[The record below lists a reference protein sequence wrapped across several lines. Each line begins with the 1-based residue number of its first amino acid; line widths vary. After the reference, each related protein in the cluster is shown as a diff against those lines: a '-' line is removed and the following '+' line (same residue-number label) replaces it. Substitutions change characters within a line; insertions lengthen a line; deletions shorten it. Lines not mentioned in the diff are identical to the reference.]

1 MVGHNGECQ
10 SHFLSGGALKVI
22 KDGIE
27 MAKKRLASVLV
38 ILFSLAG
45 SLLACQPQDIAETD
59 FPDMIILEEHP
70 ITQIALSGP
79 VTSSQTEVS
88 GMAWCDDNLILLPQ
102 FPDQFAEDGIGRVF
116 SIPKS
121 ALSAYLA
128 SDSPEAI
135 EPYRMAFDTADLSKE
150 LTGFEGF
157 EAIVFVQDV
166 VYVTVET
173 RQSGGMMGYLVRGT
187 VAEDCSAVTLDPST
201 VHELPPQADLSNMT
215 DETILVY
222 QDQFY
227 TVYEANGVN
236 VNPEPVAHVF
246 DLTLDP
252 VGTVAFPS
260 IEYRVTDAT
269 TLAEDGTFWVINYF
283 YPGDTKLLPGDDQ
296 IAMDYGIGLTHQTA
310 EQVERLVEMQI
321 TEAGIVLV
329 DRIPIYLQLDSEESY
344 NWEGLVR
351 MEDGFL
357 MVTDEYPTTV
367 LGYVAGVKE

>member
-1 MVGHNGECQ
+1 M
-10 SHFLSGGALKVI
+10 S
-22 KDGIE
+22 
-27 MAKKRLASVLV
+27 KKRIFSLFV
-38 ILFSLAG
+38 IFLSLAG
-45 SLLACQPQDIAETD
+45 ALLACQSQKVTETVS
-59 FPDMIILEEHP
+59 PDLAILEEHP
-70 ITQIALSGP
+70 ITQITLAGP
-79 VTSSQTEVS
+79 VASSQAEVS
-88 GMAWCDDNLILLPQ
+88 GMAWCEDNLILLPQ

-128 SDSPEAI
+128 SDSPGAI
-135 EPYRMAFDTADLSKE
+135 EPNQMVFDTAGLSRE
-150 LTGFEGF
+150 LSGFEGF
-157 EAIVFVQDV
+157 EAIAFVEDV

-187 VAEDCSAVTLDPST
+187 VSDDCSAVTLDPT
-201 VHELPPQADLSNMT
+201 TRQELPPQANLSNMT

-222 QDQFY
+222 NDQLY

-246 DLTLDP
+246 DLALDP
-252 VGTVAFPS
+252 IGTVAFPN

-269 TLAEDGTFWVINYF
+269 TLAEDGTFWAINYF

-296 IAMDYGIGLTHQTA
+296 IALEYGIGLTHQTA

-321 TEAGIVLV
+321 TDAGIVLV
-329 DRIPIYLQLDSEESY
+329 DEIPIYLQLDSEESY

-351 MEDGFL
+351 MEGGFL
-357 MVTDEYPTTV
+357 VVTDEYPTTI
-367 LGYVAGVKE
+367 LGYVAGVNE